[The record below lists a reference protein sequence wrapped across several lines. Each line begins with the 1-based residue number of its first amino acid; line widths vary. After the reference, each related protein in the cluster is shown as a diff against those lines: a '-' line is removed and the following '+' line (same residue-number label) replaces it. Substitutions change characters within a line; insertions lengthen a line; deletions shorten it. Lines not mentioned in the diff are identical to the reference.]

1 MNTTQPSGM
10 RTFTIIWAG
19 QLLSLIGTAMTRF
32 ALVVWAYD
40 LTGTATT
47 VALVSFSFF
56 LPLVLISPIA
66 GIVVDRFDRRMVML
80 VTDLGAGVM
89 TLVLLALHLSGSL
102 AVWHAYL
109 LLGASGIFNAFQEP
123 AYVAASS
130 LLVPKTHYARAN
142 GMRSI
147 A

>member
-89 TLVLLALHLSGSL
+89 TLVLLALHDYPG
-102 AVWHAYL
+102 
-109 LLGASGIFNAFQEP
+109 N
-123 AYVAASS
+123 
-130 LLVPKTHYARAN
+130 RAN
-142 GMRSI
+142 EYQR
-147 A
+147 